1 MFNKKTLNKFK
12 PVDAKLTF
20 WHYSW
25 ISREPD
31 VRIDFDGDVRELL
44 KKPELSKMHGL
55 QSPRGATIK
64 DFNYNGTKN
73 ITQVHYVF
81 FGGGRYAIGDFQYKR
96 AGRRAARFYKKTQQ
110 AITARYLERIKQRIK
125 YE

>member
-31 VRIDFDGDVRELL
+31 VRIDFDGDVREFL
-44 KKPELSKMHGL
+44 KTPESAKAYNL

-81 FGGGRYAIGDFQYKR
+81 FGGSRYAIGEFQYKR
-96 AGRRAARFYKKTQQ
+96 AGRRAARFYKKTQR
-110 AITARYLERIKQRIK
+110 AIAAYWRERTK
-125 YE
+125 